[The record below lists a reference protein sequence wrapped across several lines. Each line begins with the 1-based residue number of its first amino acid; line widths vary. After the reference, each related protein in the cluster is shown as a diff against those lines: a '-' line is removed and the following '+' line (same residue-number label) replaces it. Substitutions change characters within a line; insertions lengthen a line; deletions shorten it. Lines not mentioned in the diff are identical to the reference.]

1 MPGSSRVNGAWRTAT
16 GLSVKVSGQWRTA
29 TSAFIK
35 VGGQWRQ
42 WFASK
47 IQDAFNRASTSLGL
61 GTADSGQIWSALRGN
76 WRISGSNT
84 AVSDDSASSYPIASV
99 NLGSSDVKVQVDT
112 SGGTGVAFWVS
123 DAGSWWASYP
133 LYSTSSS
140 TTPVTGSCFSGSRSV
155 TVQRSACYTSTSSPC
170 NVPSSFSAGACA
182 GPFGGG
188 TACTGT
194 SSCSFQGSDGTCCS
208 SSSGCAPPSCSNSTT
223 TTPVYECSY
232 EDQKS
237 CSGLNCSLPGGTA
250 NCCGGTLNV
259 NVPNAVITCP
269 QPGCTFNGQ
278 VITTPGETFYEVN
291 DGGSCFGI
299 YNGDPTVSSVTQV
312 GCGSCTGLGPCGT
325 GGFVC
330 CRIVRNST
338 STTCSGCT
346 SVTNYATWCSL
357 YETVTNVPVTT
368 RNCTCTTL
376 QNQPQYWLVP
386 GSPQC
391 NTGISYCFG
400 SGCNPGGCCSGVFDA
415 SYTDSICD
423 QSPRSCS
430 GSGCNP
436 GSCCSGISY
445 SGGVTTTTYIT
456 QLVIVSSVSN
466 NVISAATT
474 TISSNTSGFTNVGSV
489 YVSTNGSA
497 IAATAYSSANLGGT
511 ALTTLNHAP
520 SNPTR
525 GTSVGII
532 KGPSSANQGST
543 VDNFLATI

>member
-170 NVPSSFSAGACA
+170 NVQSSSSAGACA

-188 TACTGT
+188 TACTG
-194 SSCSFQGSDGTCCS
+194 SASCSFQGSSGTCSPSGSCCS
-208 SSSGCAPPSCSNSTT
+208 GTSCSNSTSQET
-223 TTPVYECSY
+223 VFGCSF

-237 CSGLNCSLPGGTA
+237 CGGLNCSLPGGFG
-250 NCCGGTLNV
+250 NCCGGTINV
-259 NVPNAVITCP
+259 NVSSTITSCP

-278 VITTPGETFYEVN
+278 TITVPGSTYFELN
-291 DGGSCFGI
+291 DGGSCFGVAPP
-299 YNGDPTVSSVTQV
+299 GASVQQVSCSNCG
-312 GCGSCTGLGPCGT
+312 GCPT

-330 CRIVRNST
+330 CRVTTASST
-338 STTCSGCT
+338 TTCSGCT
-346 SVTNYATWCSL
+346 TQTNYATWCSL
-357 YETVTNVPVTT
+357 YETSTTVTT
-368 RNCTCTTL
+368 TTRTCTCGTL

-400 SGCNPGGCCSGVFDA
+400 SGCNPGGCCSGVFDV
-415 SYTDSICD
+415 SYSETICD

-445 SGGVTTTTYIT
+445 SGGVTTTTYTT